1 MPRQEFDLEGH
12 RGARG
17 LHPENTLEGFRA
29 TIAIG
34 VTTLETDVAMTADGI
49 AVACHDPH
57 LNPDI
62 TRGPDGAFLS
72 ARGPAI
78 RTLSLAELQ
87 RYDVGRIRPGTAY
100 ARSFPDQRGQDG
112 LRIPR
117 LAEMFALD
125 DRVRFNTEI
134 KTFPKDPGLTAPPA
148 QMADAVL
155 AAAARTGATE
165 RLIVQSFD
173 WRNMRHTARAAP
185 AVTRAYLT
193 SAETVAEAAL
203 WWDGPSPADFGGSV
217 PRAVAAEG
225 AGVTWGPDW
234 RTLTEALIA
243 EAHGLGLRVV
253 PWTVNAAADM
263 ARLIGWGVDGLIT
276 DRPDLGRAALTAAG
290 LAVPPGRG

>member
-1 MPRQEFDLEGH
+1 MSRQDFDLEGH

-34 VTTLETDVAMTADGI
+34 VTTLETDVAMTADGV
-49 AVACHDPH
+49 AVTCHDPH

-62 TRGPDGAFLS
+62 TRGPDGAFLP

-78 RTLSLAELQ
+78 RALSFAELQ

-100 ARSFPDQRGQDG
+100 ARSYPDQRGQDG

-117 LAEMFALD
+117 LAELFALD
-125 DRVRFNTEI
+125 GRVRFNIEI
-134 KTFPKDPGLTAPPA
+134 KTFPKDPALTAPPA
-148 QMADAVL
+148 QVTEAVL
-155 AAAARTGATE
+155 EAAARTGATG

-173 WRNMRHTARAAP
+173 WRNQRHAARVAP
-185 AVTRAYLT
+185 DVARAYLT
-193 SAETVAEAAL
+193 SANTVPEAAL
-203 WWDGPSPADFGGSV
+203 WWDGPSPGDFGGSV

-225 AGVTWGPDW
+225 AGVTWAPEW
-234 RTLTEALIA
+234 QTLTRALVA

-253 PWTVNAAADM
+253 PWTVNAEADM

-276 DRPDLGRAALTAAG
+276 DRPDLGRAVLAACSLPLPSAG
-290 LAVPPGRG
+290 